1 MKSYKC
7 KGSFLIDS
15 MARFLLIGLITLLLI
30 PMMNQMQA
38 SINHKLQTIDA
49 SKVILT
55 TVSKIN
61 KEELKKGVTIGKY
74 DIKQSDQQICAIS
87 KIPLLIKRHV
97 YSINVK
103 AFSLIEMLVAM
114 MVISKTFLIE
124 SRELTTVD
132 FEFFSR
138 DILEDFKGVDRND
151 IEIRQQ
157 RIILHKGEE
166 MIEYKLINNKIIK
179 VVNDRG
185 NITLIN
191 NVTAFTANIYYKSI
205 IKITIT
211 VKVGTNLQTKTIYV

>member
-15 MARFLLIGLITLLLI
+15 MAGFLLIGLITLLLI

-61 KEELKKGVTIGKY
+61 KEEF
-74 DIKQSDQQICAIS
+74 Q

-114 MVISKTFLIE
+114 MVISITLLIVPDLIRLSKTFLIE

>member
-1 MKSYKC
+1 
-7 KGSFLIDS
+7 
-15 MARFLLIGLITLLLI
+15 
-30 PMMNQMQA
+30 
-38 SINHKLQTIDA
+38 
-49 SKVILT
+49 
-55 TVSKIN
+55 
-61 KEELKKGVTIGKY
+61 
-74 DIKQSDQQICAIS
+74 
-87 KIPLLIKRHV
+87 
-97 YSINVK
+97 
-103 AFSLIEMLVAM
+103 MLVAM
-114 MVISKTFLIE
+114 MVISITLLIVPDLIRLNKTFLIE

-185 NITLIN
+185 NITMIN

-211 VKVGTNLQTKTIYV
+211 VKVGTNLQTKTIYFSIFTFYISQYSLKLKTLYNIETDYNYKIVLLLKEGKTHES

>member
-1 MKSYKC
+1 MI
-7 KGSFLIDS
+7 L
-15 MARFLLIGLITLLLI
+15 
-30 PMMNQMQA
+30 
-38 SINHKLQTIDA
+38 
-49 SKVILT
+49 SKVT
-55 TVSKIN
+55 N
-61 KEELKKGVTIGKY
+61 KFVLF
-74 DIKQSDQQICAIS
+74 Q

>member
-1 MKSYKC
+1 MI
-7 KGSFLIDS
+7 L
-15 MARFLLIGLITLLLI
+15 
-30 PMMNQMQA
+30 
-38 SINHKLQTIDA
+38 
-49 SKVILT
+49 SKVT
-55 TVSKIN
+55 N
-61 KEELKKGVTIGKY
+61 KFVLF
-74 DIKQSDQQICAIS
+74 Q

-103 AFSLIEMLVAM
+103 AFSLIEMLVAMMVISKTFLIERVVAM

>member
-1 MKSYKC
+1 MI
-7 KGSFLIDS
+7 L
-15 MARFLLIGLITLLLI
+15 
-30 PMMNQMQA
+30 
-38 SINHKLQTIDA
+38 
-49 SKVILT
+49 SKVT
-55 TVSKIN
+55 N
-61 KEELKKGVTIGKY
+61 KFVLF
-74 DIKQSDQQICAIS
+74 Q

-114 MVISKTFLIE
+114 MVISITLLIVPDLIRLNKTFLIE

-138 DILEDFKGVDRND
+138 DILEDFKG
-151 IEIRQQ
+151 
-157 RIILHKGEE
+157 EE

-185 NITLIN
+185 NITMIN

>member
-1 MKSYKC
+1 MI
-7 KGSFLIDS
+7 L
-15 MARFLLIGLITLLLI
+15 
-30 PMMNQMQA
+30 
-38 SINHKLQTIDA
+38 
-49 SKVILT
+49 SKVT
-55 TVSKIN
+55 N
-61 KEELKKGVTIGKY
+61 KFVLF
-74 DIKQSDQQICAIS
+74 Q

-124 SRELTTVD
+124 SRDLTTVD

-138 DILEDFKGVDRND
+138 DILDDFKGVDRND
-151 IEIRQQ
+151 IEIRQH

-185 NITLIN
+185 NITMIN

-211 VKVGTNLQTKTIYV
+211 VKVGTNVQTKTIYV

>member
-1 MKSYKC
+1 MI
-7 KGSFLIDS
+7 L
-15 MARFLLIGLITLLLI
+15 
-30 PMMNQMQA
+30 
-38 SINHKLQTIDA
+38 
-49 SKVILT
+49 SKVT
-55 TVSKIN
+55 N
-61 KEELKKGVTIGKY
+61 KFVLF
-74 DIKQSDQQICAIS
+74 Q

-103 AFSLIEMLVAM
+103 AFS
-114 MVISKTFLIE
+114 LIE

-138 DILEDFKGVDRND
+138 DILEDFRGVDRND

-185 NITLIN
+185 NITMIN

-211 VKVGTNLQTKTIYV
+211 VKVGTNVQTKTIYV

>member
-1 MKSYKC
+1 MI
-7 KGSFLIDS
+7 L
-15 MARFLLIGLITLLLI
+15 
-30 PMMNQMQA
+30 
-38 SINHKLQTIDA
+38 
-49 SKVILT
+49 SKVT
-55 TVSKIN
+55 N
-61 KEELKKGVTIGKY
+61 KFVLF
-74 DIKQSDQQICAIS
+74 Q

-103 AFSLIEMLVAM
+103 AFS
-114 MVISKTFLIE
+114 LIE

-185 NITLIN
+185 NITMIN

>member
-1 MKSYKC
+1 
-7 KGSFLIDS
+7 
-15 MARFLLIGLITLLLI
+15 
-30 PMMNQMQA
+30 MMNQMQA

-61 KEELKKGVTIGKY
+61 KEELKKVTIGKY

-114 MVISKTFLIE
+114 MVISITLLIVPDLIRLSKTFLIE

-138 DILEDFKGVDRND
+138 DILEDFRGVDRND

-185 NITLIN
+185 NITMIN

-211 VKVGTNLQTKTIYV
+211 VKVGTNVQTKTIYV

>member
-15 MARFLLIGLITLLLI
+15 MAGFLLIGLITLLLI

-87 KIPLLIKRHV
+87 KKYHFLSKDMYTVLMSKLFR
-97 YSINVK
+97 
-103 AFSLIEMLVAM
+103 SL
-114 MVISKTFLIE
+114 KC
-124 SRELTTVD
+124 
-132 FEFFSR
+132 
-138 DILEDFKGVDRND
+138 
-151 IEIRQQ
+151 
-157 RIILHKGEE
+157 
-166 MIEYKLINNKIIK
+166 
-179 VVNDRG
+179 
-185 NITLIN
+185 
-191 NVTAFTANIYYKSI
+191 
-205 IKITIT
+205 
-211 VKVGTNLQTKTIYV
+211 